1 MKRVEDIDPVVVVYL
16 HTSHHG
22 LGGYSI
28 KAHKWTESGYQW
40 RRCMLT
46 SERTVHMLKCIVREY
61 VCCPLIHDS
70 SLIHSFIHLTAN
82 FIEKLWITTTVK
94 PGMYYTSINRGLVIT
109 FNKTI
114 MPITA
119 VVKIN
124 NQRKGMNDSLL
135 ISGGNVFY
143 GGWWVLRK
151 RNSID
156 QNHWRNPGYFC
167 LWNPESRK
175 ILYFR
180 NTAQGIRNSTNYWNP
195 EFEFYRQIL
204 ESRTWNLES
213 TARKPESKTVLD
225 SLAWGDSGSRCEHS
239 IFWFVFILL
248 QFGLP
253 CLSKASGRA
262 RESKASL
269 KLKLGETEAANKQ
282 TKHVLKQKHTRVMG
296 WWKWKEEKDQSLLST
311 SPQFMIFF
319 FQLLQLQLSAFL
331 HIMAIF
337 A

>member
-1 MKRVEDIDPVVVVYL
+1 
-16 HTSHHG
+16 
-22 LGGYSI
+22 
-28 KAHKWTESGYQW
+28 
-40 RRCMLT
+40 
-46 SERTVHMLKCIVREY
+46 
-61 VCCPLIHDS
+61 
-70 SLIHSFIHLTAN
+70 
-82 FIEKLWITTTVK
+82 
-94 PGMYYTSINRGLVIT
+94 MYYTSINRGLVIT

-114 MPITA
+114 VPITA
-119 VVKIN
+119 VVKMN

-135 ISGGNVFY
+135 INGGNVFY
-143 GGWWVLRK
+143 GGWCVLRK
-151 RNSID
+151 PNSIN

-180 NTAQGIRNSTNYWNP
+180 NTAQGIRKSTNDWNP
-195 EFEFYRQIL
+195 EFDFYWQIL
-204 ESRTWNLES
+204 ESRTSNLDS

-225 SLAWGDSGSRCEHS
+225 SLSWGDSGSRCEHS
-239 IFWFVFILL
+239 ILGFVLRLL

-269 KLKLGETEAANKQ
+269 KLKLGESEATNKQ

-311 SPQFMIFF
+311 SPQFLIFF

>member
-1 MKRVEDIDPVVVVYL
+1 MDWERLPVAPLYADVR
-16 HTSHHG
+16 TNCSHVKM
-22 LGGYSI
+22 Y
-28 KAHKWTESGYQW
+28 
-40 RRCMLT
+40 
-46 SERTVHMLKCIVREY
+46 VREY
-61 VCCPLIHDS
+61 ICCPLIHDS

-114 MPITA
+114 LPVIA

-151 RNSID
+151 PNSIN
-156 QNHWRNPGYFC
+156 QNHWRNPG
-167 LWNPESRK
+167 SRK

-296 WWKWKEEKDQSLLST
+296 
-311 SPQFMIFF
+311 
-319 FQLLQLQLSAFL
+319 
-331 HIMAIF
+331 
-337 A
+337 

>member
-1 MKRVEDIDPVVVVYL
+1 MGADVYQENQILLTTITDGIRDIFAC
-16 HTSHHG
+16 G
-22 LGGYSI
+22 I
-28 KAHKWTESGYQW
+28 
-40 RRCMLT
+40 
-46 SERTVHMLKCIVREY
+46 
-61 VCCPLIHDS
+61 
-70 SLIHSFIHLTAN
+70 
-82 FIEKLWITTTVK
+82 
-94 PGMYYTSINRGLVIT
+94 
-109 FNKTI
+109 
-114 MPITA
+114 
-119 VVKIN
+119 
-124 NQRKGMNDSLL
+124 
-135 ISGGNVFY
+135 
-143 GGWWVLRK
+143 
-151 RNSID
+151 
-156 QNHWRNPGYFC
+156 RNPEKSCIFGIQ
-167 LWNPESRK
+167 LKES
-175 ILYFR
+175 
-180 NTAQGIRNSTNYWNP
+180 RNSTNDWNP
-195 EFEFYRQIL
+195 DFGYWQIL
-204 ESRTWNLES
+204 ESGTWNLES

-225 SLAWGDSGSRCEHS
+225 SLSWGDSGSRCEHS
-239 IFWFVFILL
+239 ILWFVLSLL

>member
-1 MKRVEDIDPVVVVYL
+1 
-16 HTSHHG
+16 
-22 LGGYSI
+22 
-28 KAHKWTESGYQW
+28 
-40 RRCMLT
+40 
-46 SERTVHMLKCIVREY
+46 
-61 VCCPLIHDS
+61 
-70 SLIHSFIHLTAN
+70 
-82 FIEKLWITTTVK
+82 
-94 PGMYYTSINRGLVIT
+94 MYYTSINRGLVIT

-114 MPITA
+114 LPVPA

-151 RNSID
+151 PNSIN

-269 KLKLGETEAANKQ
+269 KLKLVETEAANKQ